1 MQGDNV
7 MNSYDVLIDRGIT
20 SDDESFKFKIVE
32 VCKEAFYEG
41 DGRLVVN
48 LEKEKKEF
56 SNRFELDGLQFIEPT
71 LNLFSFNNPFGA
83 CDNCGGFGNVLG
95 YDIKKII
102 PNESLSL
109 ISGCIAPWRTEKM
122 KIWLKPLLL
131 NSQELKVDIHKPY
144 NQLSDN
150 EKKIIWDGSGAFKG
164 INKFFQHL
172 ERKSY
177 KIQYRIISSRYK
189 GKTPCSP
196 CQGTGIREEVKN
208 VKINKKSIIDV
219 VLDSVENNLNFLRK
233 LSLNTLENKMAKRPL
248 EELLSRLSYI
258 DKIGLGY
265 LTLNRKV
272 NTLSGVNF
280 KELS

>member
-1 MQGDNV
+1 
-7 MNSYDVLIDRGIT
+7 
-20 SDDESFKFKIVE
+20 
-32 VCKEAFYEG
+32 
-41 DGRLVVN
+41 
-48 LEKEKKEF
+48 
-56 SNRFELDGLQFIEPT
+56 
-71 LNLFSFNNPFGA
+71 
-83 CDNCGGFGNVLG
+83 
-95 YDIKKII
+95 
-102 PNESLSL
+102 
-109 ISGCIAPWRTEKM
+109 M

-144 NQLSDN
+144 NQLSDK
-150 EKKIIWDGSGAFKG
+150 EKKIIWDGSGVFKG

-233 LSLNTLENKMAKRPL
+233 LSLNTSENKMAKRPL
-248 EELLSRLSYI
+248 EELYQ
-258 DKIGLGY
+258 GY
-265 LTLNRKV
+265 PILIKLV
-272 NTLSGVNF
+272 
-280 KELS
+280 